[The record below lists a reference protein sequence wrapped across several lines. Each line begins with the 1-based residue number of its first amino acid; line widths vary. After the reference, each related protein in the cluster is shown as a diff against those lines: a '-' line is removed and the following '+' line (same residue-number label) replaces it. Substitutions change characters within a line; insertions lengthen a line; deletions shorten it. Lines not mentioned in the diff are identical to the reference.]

1 MKRAT
6 CPESVLKVEEAGA
19 PVLVLIVVRKVT
31 CLENALRRENLEW
44 DVVEAEATEPASTVG
59 KKVTCPESAHK
70 KENPEW
76 EEVVAVATG
85 HVLTVEKKVIC
96 RENAHSL
103 KVRIVVAEAEVAA
116 NVTSIMMT
124 LKVTDQIL
132 TNNNMMLVLGATT
145 QVIM

>member
-1 MKRAT
+1 M
-6 CPESVLKVEEAGA
+6 
-19 PVLVLIVVRKVT
+19 LVLIVVRKVT

-116 NVTSIMMT
+116 NVTSITMT

-132 TNNNMMLVLGATT
+132 TNNKMMLVLGATT